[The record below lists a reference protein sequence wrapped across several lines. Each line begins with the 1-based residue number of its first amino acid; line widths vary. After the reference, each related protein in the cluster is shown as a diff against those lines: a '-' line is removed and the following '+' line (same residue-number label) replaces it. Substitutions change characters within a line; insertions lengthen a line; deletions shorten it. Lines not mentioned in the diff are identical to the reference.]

1 VKIKRPAVIGTVAV
15 VCATGGVL
23 GGIAASSAN
32 SSSAPATHWARAGE
46 LRGLFGFRGGPGRR
60 HFFRGGRGGFF
71 GGRAVHSVRVV
82 LNKAGTGFDTVTTDS
97 GTVQSVD
104 MTNSRLTIVE
114 GTKAVTYK
122 TVTLSIPTGATIVR
136 DFRTA
141 KLSDLTSGD
150 RATVSA
156 SSGGTTTVFA
166 IDSTFHPKPPSG
178 YGTTGPT
185 GGFGPRGH
193 RFGGPRPPRLFGP

>member
-1 VKIKRPAVIGTVAV
+1 MKIKRPAVIGAVAV

-23 GGIAASSAN
+23 GGIAASSAS
-32 SSSAPATHWARAGE
+32 SSSAPATHRARAGE
-46 LRGLFGFRGGPGRR
+46 LRGLFRGGPGRR
-60 HFFRGGRGGFF
+60 GFLGGGRGGFF
-71 GGRAVHSVRVV
+71 GGRAVHSVSVV
-82 LNKAGTGFDTVTTDS
+82 LNKAGTGFDTITTDS

-114 GTKAVTYK
+114 GTKTVTYK
-122 TVTLSIPTGATIVR
+122 TVTLTIPTGATIVR
-136 DFRTA
+136 DFKTA

-150 RATVSA
+150 HATVSA

-178 YGTTGPT
+178 YGTTGPI